1 VQKGKGLTGELPS
14 FTHAEGLSVLRLK
27 GNSFSGQLPE
37 LPPSVQELRLQHNE
51 LEGSIPRGYG
61 FLKHLHTLKAEQ
73 NKLTGS
79 IPSGQPHPFGS
90 DLLHKVCP
98 VLPCEPA

>member
-1 VQKGKGLTGELPS
+1 MQKGKGLTGVLPS
-14 FTHAEGLSVLRLK
+14 FTHAEGLSVLRLN

-51 LEGSIPRGYG
+51 IEGTIPWGYG

-73 NKLTGS
+73 NKLTGG
-79 IPSGQPHPFGS
+79 IPSGQAHSVGS
-90 DLLHKVCP
+90 DLLYRVCP
-98 VLPCEPA
+98 VPPCELA